1 MNKSTLVN
9 SLLATAGLSTGASGG
24 LSIDSIVSPITSI
37 SSKLRD
43 ASKAKAEEA
52 TRKQEQIAALQQ
64 EVRDLYDESDRAFR
78 IAEQL
83 DGLVL

>member
-1 MNKSTLVN
+1 MNKTLSGILNST
-9 SLLATAGLSTGASGG
+9 GLSAGTVGG
-24 LSIDSIVSPITSI
+24 LSVDSIVSPITSI
-37 SSKLRD
+37 SGKLRD

-52 TRKQEQIAALQQ
+52 TRKEAEIAVLQQ
-64 EVRDLYDESDRAFR
+64 EVRDLLDESDRAYR

>member
-1 MNKSTLVN
+1 MKKTLSN
-9 SLLATAGLSTGASGG
+9 ILNYATVAAGTTSG

-37 SSKLRD
+37 SGELRD
-43 ASKAKAEEA
+43 AGKAKADEA
-52 TRKQEQIAALQQ
+52 ARTEAEIAVLQQ
-64 EVRDLYDESDRAFR
+64 QVRDLLDEFDRAYG